1 MTGQFFFNPMNGA
14 IAYSILFLVVRQ
26 LSGLWLRLAFPSL
39 KALWRFLLSLA
50 LPAVLWC
57 LAMVPQIP
65 LTVTMAVILV
75 LGAGCALMALP
86 QAKRPWAMLP
96 AFPVMY
102 WLAGPAAVLLVLC
115 RVRWMPA
122 TVAMCAAS
130 LVGSAC
136 LTNYPLRQVAR
147 GIDYYDFD
155 EDVGK
160 LMGTYEEMECDML
173 FRQGEWH
180 EIIRRFPQPES
191 PAVRSAVL
199 IAYHKT
205 GQLGRQEL
213 MNNLVIPRE
222 PHGNSLSVFNIGDA
236 FFVVNFGSLSSA
248 FMVSDMA
255 HSTGPTSPSA
265 PPSRPWNTFPTT
277 TRAAGRSD
285 GSSRPTS
292 SGATTT
298 WRGNTSPSS
307 KRPRSIADGRGPC
320 AHSWTIRNKS
330 RNIHTFMML
339 KRRMRTLKTYSLF
352 RWLPVVLLVL
362 GCQSRPADVRQADEL
377 PAIWPDYTG
386 VTIPATIAP
395 LNFAMADDAFETVDV
410 TVCAEKDGQWT
421 QYRDFQVYVSADE
434 LDAWGITY
442 RRIPPS
448 YEI

>member
-1 MTGQFFFNPMNGA
+1 MNSFKPRYWQYLVTALLAVAVFCFWLFLYPFIPVVREMSQLFLWTRDYFAERIILPGGLAQYLGEMTGQFFFNPMNGA
-14 IAYSILFLVVRQ
+14 VAYTVLFLVVRQ
-26 LSGLWLRLAFPSL
+26 LSGLWLQLAFPSL

-86 QAKRPWAMLP
+86 QAKRPWALLP
-96 AFPVMY
+96 SIPVMY
-102 WLAGPAAVLLVLC
+102 WLAGPVAILLVLC
-115 RVRWMPA
+115 RVRWMPV
-122 TVAMCAAS
+122 TVALFAAS

-160 LMGTYEEMECDML
+160 QMGTYEEMECDML

-222 PHGNSLSVFNIGDA
+222 PHGNSLSVFNVGDA

-255 HSTGPTSPSA
+255 HQLYWTNIA
-265 PPSRPWNTFPTT
+265 Q
-277 TRAAGRSD
+277 RAAFEAMEYI
-285 GSSRPTS
+285 P
-292 SGATTT
+292 
-298 WRGNTSPSS
+298 NF
-307 KRPRSIADGRGPC
+307 
-320 AHSWTIRNKS
+320 NKS
-330 RNIHTFMML
+330 GRALRRLVETNIIRGDYDVARKYISILEKTTFY
-339 KRRMRTLKTYSLF
+339 RGWARAMRSLVDHPEQIEKYPYLHDAQKTYANTEDIF
-352 RWLPVVLLVL
+352 F
-362 GCQSRPADVRQADEL
+362 
-377 PAIWPDYTG
+377 I
-386 VTIPATIAP
+386 
-395 LNFAMADDAFETVDV
+395 
-410 TVCAEKDGQWT
+410 
-421 QYRDFQVYVSADE
+421 
-434 LDAWGITY
+434 
-442 RRIPPS
+442 
-448 YEI
+448 